1 MYMKHVISDVFAFR
15 TEIVS
20 WNQLKLAQLPD
31 CVASITSLQAGLEA
45 GNTLY
50 FFLLCEVIISRIIKK
65 GNKNKINYVD
75 VLVVI

>member
-31 CVASITSLQAGLEA
+31 CVASITSLQAGL
-45 GNTLY
+45 GTHCIFSY
-50 FFLLCEVIISRIIKK
+50 YVRSSLLE
-65 GNKNKINYVD
+65 
-75 VLVVI
+75 